1 MASTM
6 PPVSGS
12 TDWNTCGG
20 TSFKVGVS
28 AMDFCSKYMSACGFS
43 GDPKSRYASLADCM
57 TKYSALSDG
66 PMGGKACVAWHLCI
80 AATPD
85 TKDVFCPHAPEA
97 SAMSGPCK
105 AAYL

>member
-1 MASTM
+1 MASMM
-6 PPVSGS
+6 PPASGD
-12 TDWNTCGG
+12 TDWVTCGG
-20 TSFKVGVS
+20 TSFKPGVS
-28 AMDFCSKYMSACGFS
+28 AMAFCAKYESACGFG
-43 GDPKSRYASLADCM
+43 GDAKSRYGSLADCM

-80 AATPD
+80 AADPG